1 MKPMNPRLHSISRSL
16 VVVVDIQQKLV
27 PVIPDR
33 ESIISS
39 TRLLLDVAAVL
50 NVPAMATE
58 QYPKGLGTTVPELAE
73 HAALKA
79 TIEKLRF
86 SACEAI
92 QQSNSLS
99 SINDRH
105 VVLTGIETH
114 ICILQTAMDL
124 LELGCGVTLVVDATG
139 SRRSIDQQT
148 ALRRMESAGVVLAT
162 AESIVFEWCEV
173 AGTDAFKSISRLV
186 RDRT

>member
-1 MKPMNPRLHSISRSL
+1 MKLMNPRVHSISRSL

-50 NVPAMATE
+50 NVPAIATE
-58 QYPKGLGTTVPELAE
+58 QYPKGLGLTVSELSE
-73 HAALKA
+73 HPALKS

-92 QQSNSLS
+92 QQSSLLGS
-99 SINDRH
+99 VIDRH

-124 LELGCGVTLVVDATG
+124 LELG
-139 SRRSIDQQT
+139 
-148 ALRRMESAGVVLAT
+148 LAINK
-162 AESIVFEWCEV
+162 AECKGEAPRIN
-173 AGTDAFKSISRLV
+173 AFVCSCPSPSV
-186 RDRT
+186 RTIEPNVRYRIRY

>member
-1 MKPMNPRLHSISRSL
+1 
-16 VVVVDIQQKLV
+16 
-27 PVIPDR
+27 
-33 ESIISS
+33 
-39 TRLLLDVAAVL
+39 
-50 NVPAMATE
+50 
-58 QYPKGLGTTVPELAE
+58 LAE

-92 QQSNSLS
+92 QQSNLLS

-105 VVLTGIETH
+105 VILTGIETH

-124 LELGCGVTLVVDATG
+124 LELGCRVTLVVDATG

-162 AESIVFEWCEV
+162 AESIAFEWCEI